1 MSHSALRVW
10 AGLSL
15 LTLTSAAVST
25 AASNPA
31 CPTRI
36 GVEASV
42 AAAEGQEGV
51 FRLRAESKDLGTGT
65 MLSAP
70 QIFFRKGEEAT
81 ASGSLPG
88 GGEIR
93 YVVKVDGS
101 SVLFQLEAKCK
112 DEVTASQK
120 VTLQLPK

>member
-1 MSHSALRVW
+1 M

-15 LTLTSAAVST
+15 LALTPSAVSM
-25 AASNPA
+25 ADPKPA

-42 AAAEGQEGV
+42 AAAEGQDGV
-51 FRLRAESKDLGTGT
+51 FRLRAEAKDLATGT
-65 MLSAP
+65 LLPSP
-70 QIFFRKGEEAT
+70 QVFFRKGEEAT
-81 ASGSLPG
+81 ASGSLPA

-101 SVLFQLEAKCK
+101 NAVFQLEAKCK
-112 DEVTASQK
+112 DEITTSQK
-120 VTLQLPK
+120 VSLQLPK